1 MAESF
6 MRYSST
12 TQLDMHRSDCLYNI
26 KHIQQAA
33 VREACMI
40 DKPLNMMVHF
50 ADELMSDTQ
59 LLVDNQTL
67 NRVAIDA

>member
-1 MAESF
+1 M
-6 MRYSST
+6 
-12 TQLDMHRSDCLYNI
+12 
-26 KHIQQAA
+26 
-33 VREACMI
+33 V